1 MTTEILRTQ
10 RLALRQ
16 LTQDDLPAL
25 CETLQDAQAMAAWGH
40 AFSLDEARAWLD
52 KQLRRYRETG
62 MGLWAVCRREDGRL
76 IGQCGVTW
84 QDVGAASPVAEL
96 G

>member
-52 KQLRRYRETG
+52 KDVYKRQALADDS
-62 MGLWAVCRREDGRL
+62 GLCVDALGGAPGVHSALSL
-76 IGQCGVTW
+76 IHI
-84 QDVGAASPVAEL
+84 S
-96 G
+96 